1 MSSIGTPD
9 SRVSRVHNLQMFVW
23 LGLWHASSLQFYD
36 MTSGLVSYFV
46 GDASVAFQSQIVVEV
61 SFSTEGT
68 YQFRLT
74 MCIVDVEIKAKVNEQ
89 DKQRG
94 KVNFIILLS
103 G

>member
-23 LGLWHASSLQFYD
+23 LGLCHASSLQFYD